1 MLVEFNME
9 NRMNPENF
17 LYAVWKSFNIFN
29 WKTIT
34 KMKTI
39 LEIIINK

>member
-9 NRMNPENF
+9 NRMNPENI
-17 LYAVWKSFNIFN
+17 LYAVWKSLNIFN